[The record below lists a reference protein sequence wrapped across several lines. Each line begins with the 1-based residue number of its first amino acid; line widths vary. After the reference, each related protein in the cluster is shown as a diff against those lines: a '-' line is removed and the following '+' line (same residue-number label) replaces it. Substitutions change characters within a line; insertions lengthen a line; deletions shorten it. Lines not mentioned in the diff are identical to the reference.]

1 MRVCLVSPY
10 SWSFPGGVLEHVDAL
25 ACQLERR
32 GHQVRVL
39 APNDPLDLRTRILH
53 PKLGRHHPPP
63 ERVVPVGRSLPF
75 PANGSLA
82 NIAFSPRVWGAVRR
96 AVKALGPDLI
106 HVHEPLAPL
115 VSLAAL
121 AAAEELRIPAVG
133 TFHANYPEG
142 SAYCRL
148 FLAARRLLDPTD
160 RIGRVLRERI
170 AVSPAAAETAGRYF
184 RADCWIIPN
193 GVDVGR
199 FSPPPGLRRHPGEV
213 LFVGRP
219 VPRKGLPVLLEAFE
233 RVLAAVP
240 EARLVIVGSRPGDV
254 RVPKRLLS
262 SVEVRGVLDGE
273 GLVRAMHSAEV
284 LCAPSTGRESFGMV
298 LVEAMAAGLPVLA
311 SDIPGYDR
319 VITHGR
325 DGLLCPPG
333 DPEALSAALVG
344 LLRDSALRERLAAA
358 GRRTAL
364 RYDWPRVAGEVE
376 KVYRAALGGR

>member
-32 GHQVRVL
+32 GHEVRVL
-39 APNDPLDLRTRILH
+39 APNDPLDLRTRLLH
-53 PKLGRHHPPP
+53 PRLGRHHPPP

-82 NIAFSPRVWGAVRR
+82 NIAFSPRVWGTVRR
-96 AVKALGPDLI
+96 AVKALRPDVI
-106 HVHEPLAPL
+106 HVHEPLAPM

-121 AAAEELRIPAVG
+121 AAAEELRLPVVG

-142 SAYCRL
+142 SVYCRI
-148 FLAARRLLDPTD
+148 FRVARALLDPTD
-160 RIGRVLRERI
+160 RIGRVLCERI
-170 AVSPAAAETAGRYF
+170 AVSPAAAASAGRYF
-184 RADCWIIPN
+184 RSDCWIIPN
-193 GVDVGR
+193 GVDVER
-199 FSPPPGLRRHPGEV
+199 FSPPPGLGRRPGEV

-219 VPRKGLPVLLEAFE
+219 VPRKGLPVLLEAFG
-233 RVLAAVP
+233 RVLDAVP
-240 EARLVIVGSRPGDV
+240 GARLVIVGSRPEDV
-254 RVPKRLLS
+254 DVPKRLLS
-262 SVEVRGVLDGE
+262 SVEVRGVVDGE

-298 LVEAMAAGLPVLA
+298 LVEAMAAGLPVVA

-325 DGLLCPPG
+325 DGLLFPPG
-333 DPEALSAALVG
+333 DPEALAAALTG
-344 LLRDSALRERLAAA
+344 LLKNPTLRKRLAAA
-358 GRRTAL
+358 GLRTAR
-364 RYDWPRVAGEVE
+364 RYDWNRVAGEVE
-376 KVYRAALGGR
+376 RVYRAALAR